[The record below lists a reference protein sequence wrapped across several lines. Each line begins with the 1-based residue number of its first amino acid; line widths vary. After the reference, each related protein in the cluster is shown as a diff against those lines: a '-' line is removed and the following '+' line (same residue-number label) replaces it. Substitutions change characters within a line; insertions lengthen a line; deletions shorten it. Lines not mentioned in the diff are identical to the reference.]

1 AARVAFD
8 REARGGLGLGR
19 RDESRLLVRDPATLS
34 PPAAR
39 VNSSPPGHAQGYQDA
54 FNAFVADSYA
64 AARGAEPDGLP
75 VFADGARSAR
85 VVAGGFAWAGVVG
98 RVYGSAHVRAR
109 W

>member
-39 VNSSPPGHAQGYQDA
+39 VNSLPPGHAQGYQDA

-75 VFADGARSAR
+75 VVADAPRSAR
-85 VVAGGFAWAGVVG
+85 VVDAVLASAAADGAWTDVPPD
-98 RVYGSAHVRAR
+98 S
-109 W
+109 